1 MHLFDPYRDHDYYF
15 ELPREEERDALS
27 ITRCSTAHHGD
38 VRAFPRANRTFKTA
52 RNSIPGATSSTDE
65 PPVYGPWRPWRS
77 SAPAASPGEIL
88 TAPFRDAAHRDLGC
102 FHQQETQYRTPR
114 LGDMSEPSPIATG
127 VAETGLRMYLAEK
140 KARKVGCRTRPD
152 TFSSPVGRQNLRN
165 CGNFQRFLQ

>member
-1 MHLFDPYRDHDYYF
+1 MPYQLLGVQLHTMAMSGLSRVRT
-15 ELPREEERDALS
+15 ELLKLLVIPSLAPHPVQTNRQ
-27 ITRCSTAHHGD
+27 STGHGD
-38 VRAFPRANRTFKTA
+38 
-52 RNSIPGATSSTDE
+52 PGDL
-65 PPVYGPWRPWRS
+65 PPPPHRQVK
-77 SAPAASPGEIL
+77 IL